1 MVLHCLISSSD
12 LKTGE
17 ETTDMGFFSSLV
29 EEVFEG
35 TNLEE
40 LLDLMFERMKENMAN
55 FTKGKS
61 NGRFLKVEKLEIQV
75 DEISH
80 DDGVGEWMPLPEILK
95 KKNALINPQNNDE
108 ECFKWCVTRGLFKCE
123 IHPERIT
130 EKLREQSK
138 SFDWNGISFPVD
150 FRDIDQFEKRNDISV
165 NILGWAWENVYI
177 ARKTRQKKKT
187 TCKSSYD

>member
-1 MVLHCLISSSD
+1 MSSAD

-17 ETTDMGFFSSLV
+17 EITDLGFFSSLV

-55 FTKGKS
+55 FTKEKS
-61 NGRFLKVEKLEIQV
+61 NWRFVRVEKLEIQV
-75 DEISH
+75 DEMSH
-80 DDGVGEWMPLPEILK
+80 DNGVEEWMPLPEIFEK
-95 KKNALINPQNNDE
+95 KHALLNPQNKDDD
-108 ECFKWCVTRGLFKCE
+108 ECFKWCMTRAFFECK

-130 EKLREQSK
+130 NELREQSK

-150 FRDIDQFEKRNDISV
+150 FRDIDRFEKKSDIPV
-165 NILGWAWENVYI
+165 NVFGWFRGKVYI
-177 ARKTRQKKKT
+177 ARKQ
-187 TCKSSYD
+187 D